1 MLLRSK
7 CLFSKGLFI
16 LDLKDIT
23 NVDRAKKWSGGFWG
37 RGARDGSRLCDR
49 HIVEKT
55 PLFVLLNLFY
65 LFVLVLVRS
74 FFINKVNQPGVDYVA
89 RGYVGTGIR
98 LRNSSASSETT
109 PAFLQYKDA

>member
-65 LFVLVLVRS
+65 LFVLVRS
-74 FFINKVNQPGVDYVA
+74 FFK
-89 RGYVGTGIR
+89 
-98 LRNSSASSETT
+98 
-109 PAFLQYKDA
+109 

>member
-1 MLLRSK
+1 MWTERK
-7 CLFSKGLFI
+7 NGVGVFG
-16 LDLKDIT
+16 
-23 NVDRAKKWSGGFWG
+23 VGGRAT
-37 RGARDGSRLCDR
+37 DHDLCDR

-98 LRNSSASSETT
+98 LRNSSASSVTT